1 MKIIMYFSSGDKFIG
16 DLLTPPTRKERETQ
30 AELEERIAKEFNR
43 SQPHCVN
50 KVTKCKILRN

>member
-16 DLLTPPTRKERETQ
+16 DLLPPRKERETQ
-30 AELEERIAKEFNR
+30 TELEERITKEFNS
-43 SQPHCVN
+43 SQPLCVN

>member
-16 DLLTPPTRKERETQ
+16 DLLPPTRKDRETQ
-30 AELEERIAKEFNR
+30 TELEERLTKEFNS